1 MPQCEICG
9 KATALCQCIIEGCEM
24 SVCNVC
30 SKYGERVSD
39 FSMPSNVKKKDA
51 KKETP
56 RETRKEG
63 ETEIVVSSGAGNK
76 VKDAREKKGLTQDQL
91 AKAVAEKSSV
101 IQRIEA
107 GHMAPTITTAEK
119 LEKFLGIKIVEEAEE
134 TEIRKGASE
143 DEGFTIADLLK
154 KK

>member
-9 KATALCQCIIEGCEM
+9 KATALCKCIIEGCEM

-30 SKYGERVSD
+30 SKYGERTSD
-39 FSMPSNVKKKDA
+39 FSMPSNIKNKDA
-51 KKETP
+51 KKEKP
-56 RETRKEG
+56 MERNKES
-63 ETEIVVSSGAGNK
+63 EKEIAVSSGAGSRI
-76 VKDAREKKGLTQDQL
+76 KDARERKGLTQDQL

-101 IQRIEA
+101 IQRIES
-107 GHMAPTITTAEK
+107 GHMAPAIATAEK
-119 LEKFLGIKIVEEAEE
+119 LEKFLGIKIVEEVEAA
-134 TEIRKGASE
+134 EIRKEAPG